1 LGHSY
6 GVADF
11 TGGMPS
17 DLSVQAYATLLVG
30 LADRTGQLW
39 IALVGETD
47 SLDDP
52 GSMSK
57 SGRTVSVRA
66 GRLEFVKINVAKFD
80 FRDTYHLILTLTW
93 PWFAAL
99 VLAIYILINLV
110 FASLYLLG
118 GRCIAELPPGSFSEA
133 FFFSVE
139 TLATVG
145 YGHMYPDTFYGHCL
159 TTVEIVIGM
168 FGMAVI
174 TGVIFIRFSRP
185 TARILFSKCAV
196 ISPFDGVPTLMLRV
210 ANQRHIPMAEAEFRV
225 MLFRDERIQEED
237 TVRRFYALKL
247 QFDRMI
253 AFPVALTLRHVIDGS
268 SPLYGMTPEDLK
280 KSDTRLMA
288 SVVCIDTVIPA
299 PVQSANDYSYDDIL
313 WNRRFV
319 EIYTETP
326 DGRISVDY
334 GRIHHTEPASLTNP

>member
-1 LGHSY
+1 LLILGCAVISR
-6 GVADF
+6 DR
-11 TGGMPS
+11 
-17 DLSVQAYATLLVG
+17 LEAYATLS
-30 LADRTGQLW
+30 
-39 IALVGETD
+39 ALVGEGV
-47 SLDDP
+47 SLDAP
-52 GSMSK
+52 SSMSK

-66 GRLEFVKINVAKFD
+66 GRLEFVKINTAKFD

-93 PWFAAL
+93 PQFAAL
-99 VLAIYILINLV
+99 VLVVYVLINLV
-110 FASLYLLG
+110 FAGLYVLG
-118 GRCIAELPPGSFSEA
+118 GRCIAELPPGSFSQA

-145 YGHMYPDTFYGHCL
+145 YGHMYPDTFYGHCV
-159 TTVEIVIGM
+159 TTIEIVIGM

-196 ISPFDGVPTLMLRV
+196 ISSFDGIPTLMLRV
-210 ANQRHIPMAEAEFRV
+210 ANLRHIPMAEAEFRV
-225 MLFRDERIQEED
+225 MLFRDESIPEEEEN
-237 TVRRFYALKL
+237 VRRFYALKL

-253 AFPVALTLRHVIDGS
+253 AFPVVLTLRHVIDES

-299 PVQSANDYSYDDIL
+299 PVESATDYSYDEIL

-334 GRIHHTEPASLTNP
+334 GRIDHTEPASLNP